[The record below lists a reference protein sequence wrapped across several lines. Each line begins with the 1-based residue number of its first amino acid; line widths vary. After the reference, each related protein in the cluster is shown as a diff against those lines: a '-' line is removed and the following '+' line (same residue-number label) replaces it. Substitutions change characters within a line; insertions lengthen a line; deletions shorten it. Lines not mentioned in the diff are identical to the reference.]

1 MAVALIICIAFMLP
15 FVGRSALRFL
25 KKYMELS
32 YNSKLESE
40 NEKIKKSYASDRFF
54 LNFGNLVMK

>member
-1 MAVALIICIAFMLP
+1 MAVALMICMALMLP

-32 YNSKLESE
+32 YNSKL
-40 NEKIKKSYASDRFF
+40 KS
-54 LNFGNLVMK
+54 

>member
-1 MAVALIICIAFMLP
+1 MRPNKKTIMAVALIICIAFMLP

-40 NEKIKKSYASDRFF
+40 NEKIK
-54 LNFGNLVMK
+54 NFEETPSRR

>member
-15 FVGRSALRFL
+15 VEGRSALRFL

-40 NEKIKKSYASDRFF
+40 NEKIK
-54 LNFGNLVMK
+54 NFEGTLGRG

>member
-15 FVGRSALRFL
+15 FEGRSALRFL

-32 YNSKLESE
+32 YNSTLESE
-40 NEKIKKSYASDRFF
+40 NEKIK
-54 LNFGNLVMK
+54 NFEGTLGRG

>member
-1 MAVALIICIAFMLP
+1 MAVALIICMAFIFP

-40 NEKIKKSYASDRFF
+40 NEKIK
-54 LNFGNLVMK
+54 NFERTPGRR

>member
-1 MAVALIICIAFMLP
+1 MLP
-15 FVGRSALRFL
+15 FVGRSALGFL

-40 NEKIKKSYASDRFF
+40 NEKIK
-54 LNFGNLVMK
+54 NFERTPGRR